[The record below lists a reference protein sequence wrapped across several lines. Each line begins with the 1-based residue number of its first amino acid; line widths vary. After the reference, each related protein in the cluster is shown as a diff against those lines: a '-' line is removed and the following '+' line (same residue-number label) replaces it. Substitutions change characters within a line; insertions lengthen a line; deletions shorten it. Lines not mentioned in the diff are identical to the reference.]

1 MIHIFSEGLLSNAHF
16 KLKQK
21 LISHRILNRFF
32 LTLLVL
38 WKQITI
44 KHRDLLLLLFLLL
57 LYVFERKLEIGSI
70 YAVFFEKTKNNS
82 LTDRSSLCGDTF
94 NIRLGKIVKMQKKNK
109 QK

>member
-1 MIHIFSEGLLSNAHF
+1 MIHIFSEDLLSNAHF

-38 WKQITI
+38 WKQIAI

-70 YAVFFEKTKNNS
+70 NAVFFEKAKNNS
-82 LTDRSSLCGDTF
+82 LTDRSSLRQHQIKGNFEDAK
-94 NIRLGKIVKMQKKNK
+94 KIKE
-109 QK
+109 